1 MSKVKICGLMSFDD
15 ISYVNIANPDYIG
28 FIFAK
33 SKRQISIEKAKAL
46 KENINIDINV
56 VGVFVN
62 EEIEKIADICNLNI
76 IDYIQLHGQENN
88 EYIEKLRKLTDKKI
102 IKAVDYSKENVVLDY
117 DVDYLLLD
125 NGKGGTG
132 EKFYW
137 RSIKNIPKPFFLAGG
152 ISEENIEE
160 AKGINSY
167 CIDIS
172 SGVET
177 DGKKDKD
184 KIINIVRRVRNE

>member
-1 MSKVKICGLMSFDD
+1 MSKIKICGLKSLDD

-33 SKRQISIEKAKAL
+33 SSRQISVEKAEEL
-46 KENINIDINV
+46 KGKLNEDIKT

-62 EEIEKIADICNLNI
+62 EEIERIVEICNLNI

-88 EYIEKLRKLTDKKI
+88 EYIKRLKKLTDKKI
-102 IKAVDYSKENVVLDY
+102 IKAVDFSKENVVLDY

-132 EKFYW
+132 KKFDW
-137 RSIKNIPKPFFLAGG
+137 NNIEDIPKPFFLAGG
-152 ISEENIEE
+152 ISEDNLEE
-160 AKGINSY
+160 AMEINSY

-184 KIINIVRRVRNE
+184 KIINIMRRVRNE